1 VRDLAFRFADADHDV
16 LQGLSFEAEP
26 GMLVAITG
34 PVGSGKSAL
43 ATVLTG
49 LYPYNGSVCVG
60 NRELR
65 DLSVSE
71 RVQTIAY
78 SGQDA
83 FLFSASIAQNITL
96 QTNGAGPGDEDRS
109 SSKDDAALQRALADS
124 ALADDMPLFPE
135 GLASVVGERGVRVS
149 GGQRQRIS
157 LARALYAGSP
167 LLVLDD
173 PFSAVDIGTERR
185 MIAQLRA
192 AREARTLFVFSHRLA
207 AFAEADLILVLNGGR
222 LVESGTHSALMAA
235 GGIYAT
241 IYQAQDWLVRE
252 DYG

>member
-1 VRDLAFRFADADHDV
+1 
-16 LQGLSFEAEP
+16 
-26 GMLVAITG
+26 M
-34 PVGSGKSAL
+34 
-43 ATVLTG
+43 ATALTG
-49 LYPYNGSVCVG
+49 LYPYSGSIRVG
-60 NRELR
+60 DRELR
-65 DLSVSE
+65 DLSVAE

-96 QTNGAGPGDEDRS
+96 RPDGAASGVGGRPSYED
-109 SSKDDAALQRALADS
+109 DPALQRALADS

-167 LLVLDD
+167 FLVLDD

-185 MIAQLRA
+185 MIAQLRT

-207 AFAEADLILVLNGGR
+207 AFAEADLVLVLNGGR
-222 LVESGTHSALMAA
+222 LVESGTHAALMAA
-235 GGIYAT
+235 GGTYAT

-252 DYG
+252 EHG